1 MEKVVGEVLGEKEKE
16 QMAWVEL
23 ERRRV
28 VLHL

>member
-1 MEKVVGEVLGEKEKE
+1 MEKVVGEVLGEKE